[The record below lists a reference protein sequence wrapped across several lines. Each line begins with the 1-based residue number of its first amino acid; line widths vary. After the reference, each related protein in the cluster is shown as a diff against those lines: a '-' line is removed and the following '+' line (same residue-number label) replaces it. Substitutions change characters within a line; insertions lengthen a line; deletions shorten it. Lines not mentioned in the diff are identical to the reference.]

1 MNGDAGY
8 DSASVV
14 IELRRVNR
22 TFHTRGEEQTAVHSL
37 HPSLDDGS
45 PGN

>member
-8 DSASVV
+8 NSAGVA
-14 IELRRVNR
+14 IELPRVNK
-22 TFHTRGEEQTAVHSL
+22 TFHARGEEQTAVHPL